1 MTAAGA
7 IGSVLVCEVLA
18 ECALGALAIL
28 CSAARADLAR
38 SVSDD
43 PHRTL
48 AEGAIEVPL
57 FWPKPKADSFCGT
70 RHNSLIRSTF
80 ASVV

>member
-1 MTAAGA
+1 MTAAGS

-48 AEGAIEVPL
+48 ADGC
-57 FWPKPKADSFCGT
+57 D
-70 RHNSLIRSTF
+70 
-80 ASVV
+80 